1 MKKVVLTE
9 SQIKNLISK
18 IVLEQS
24 SNRTEKI
31 TIPLNVNW
39 KEGYWKLRSEQLESL
54 KTQVQ
59 PMIDFINKHTNSL
72 VQIQIESGE
81 SRITNY
87 DNEAK
92 DRTKLEPGVLAKN
105 RGNTMVQY
113 LKGLFKQLLSD
124 GLIQNEPDIP
134 EATPIIGDTEYK
146 PFSTT
151 LRKDK
156 NNRIINQADHDFY
169 RSNLENY
176 RKEQFV
182 RAVLSLKKDYRCL
195 VGLQITV
202 GYDNNGTHHCDE
214 AIFELRMN
222 GVPVGVV
229 NLNNG
234 EADVYGFSPK
244 TNPNVQS
251 IIGHLSPEEQN
262 QRKEYFVKLHKEFE
276 ALGRKTD
283 GMYKGFRSQTVVVD
297 DAKARSIIKDGD
309 EIILSMKPLVDDSG
323 PYKIL
328 SVEGSHTEVPWVL
341 IKNKDNDT
349 LYRKDYPNVRIP
361 RGSMDETKL
370 IKLDNCGKQLEVYKR
385 PNPEPTNRR
394 IDYNEY

>member
-1 MKKVVLTE
+1 LKKVVLTE

-39 KEGYWKLRSEQLESL
+39 KEGYWKLRPEQLEIL

-59 PMIDFINKHTNSL
+59 PMIDFINKHTN
-72 VQIQIESGE
+72 
-81 SRITNY
+81 
-87 DNEAK
+87 
-92 DRTKLEPGVLAKN
+92 
-105 RGNTMVQY
+105 
-113 LKGLFKQLLSD
+113 LSD

-323 PYKIL
+323 PY
-328 SVEGSHTEVPWVL
+328 
-341 IKNKDNDT
+341 
-349 LYRKDYPNVRIP
+349 
-361 RGSMDETKL
+361 
-370 IKLDNCGKQLEVYKR
+370 
-385 PNPEPTNRR
+385 
-394 IDYNEY
+394 